1 MASAVIPPLK
11 LYSLANI
18 VQLSPLSID
27 LLTNPVSVPQYNTLL
42 LLFETSKEYTFTCH
56 GQLAIA
62 ISPPVSLRKKVSLG
76 PKNSQ
81 LLSDIIFGTI

>member
-1 MASAVIPPLK
+1 MAVIPPLK

-42 LLFETSKEYTFTCH
+42 LLFETSKE
-56 GQLAIA
+56 
-62 ISPPVSLRKKVSLG
+62 
-76 PKNSQ
+76 
-81 LLSDIIFGTI
+81 